1 MKIDKVLSA
10 ITLSKIGAGLAHD
23 ECNRDLP
30 KVLLFTVI
38 LALLDRYKR
47 LRVSLKLLFQYFL
60 YLNITVGITWYE
72 FQNSPSI
79 KDMHDILVSAYLFFI
94 LPEAGISATLMLST
108 LIVSEIPCT
117 ESSQL
122 SIMQ

>member
-1 MKIDKVLSA
+1 MPRV
-10 ITLSKIGAGLAHD
+10 
-23 ECNRDLP
+23 
-30 KVLLFTVI
+30 VLFTVI

-47 LRVSLKLLFQYFL
+47 LRVSPKLLFQYFF
-60 YLNITVGITWYE
+60 YLNIIVVIIWYE

-79 KDMHDILVSAYLFFI
+79 TDMHDMLVSAYLFFI
-94 LPEAGISATLMLST
+94 LPEAGISATLST

-117 ESSQL
+117 DSSQL